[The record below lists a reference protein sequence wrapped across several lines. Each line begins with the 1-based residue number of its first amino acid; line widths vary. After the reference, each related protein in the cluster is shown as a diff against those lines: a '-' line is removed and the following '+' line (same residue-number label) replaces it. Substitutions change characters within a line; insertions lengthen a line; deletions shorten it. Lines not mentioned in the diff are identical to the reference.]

1 MYIPMVCMLTHSRR
15 LAIRFGGI
23 GVMVLTAGDGIMVG
37 DGIDLIMLGDILR
50 GIGEA
55 GMVATGVAGMAA
67 DIGGIITI
75 GMDLVGAVEDP
86 TMQVVV

>member
-1 MYIPMVCMLTHSRR
+1 MCILMVCMLMHSRL

-23 GVMVLTAGDGIMVG
+23 GAMVPMAGDGIMVG
-37 DGIDLIMLGDILR
+37 DGIVLIMLGGILR
-50 GIGEA
+50 VIGEA